1 MDRVKE
7 LFGIVFGSSLVVD
20 GKGRTYAKAP
30 VWLLVVA
37 ALISLRL
44 ALVTAVLVVAF
55 GMRASIVSK

>member
-1 MDRVKE
+1 MNRIKE
-7 LFGIVFGSSLVVD
+7 LLGIVFGSSLVVD

-37 ALISLRL
+37 ALVSLRL

-55 GMRASIVSK
+55 GLKASIVAR

>member
-1 MDRVKE
+1 MDRIKE

-30 VWLLVVA
+30 VWLLAVA